1 MTTIESLLKT
11 VANEHAAE
19 LCELG
24 DTVSDKSLKKGSAYQ
39 SMELDGENAYRVI
52 RAAAIESGTVIQ
64 DNEDKGVLAVLLKG
78 GIAKMAPV
86 LLVASIKGD
95 RVDLGCYS
103 KEGLILQHA
112 AEKTLAAF
120 LKAVD

>member
-1 MTTIESLLKT
+1 
-11 VANEHAAE
+11 
-19 LCELG
+19 
-24 DTVSDKSLKKGSAYQ
+24 
-39 SMELDGENAYRVI
+39 MELDGENAYRVI

-95 RVDLGCYS
+95 KVDLGCYS

-120 LKAVD
+120 SETIN